1 MQQPFMQQPIRY
13 GLAATLIAFA
23 VAGATTSA
31 RADDWCGY
39 TTHDNAMI
47 ECGYTTMTSCES
59 AVDKDGKGGTCF
71 VDPDTALNI
80 KRATP
85 IDATKLRN
93 ALKRETGRG

>member
-1 MQQPFMQQPIRY
+1 MRQSIMRQPIRY
-13 GLAATLIAFA
+13 ALAATLIGLAA
-23 VAGATTSA
+23 AGAATSA

-39 TTHDNAMI
+39 AAQDDAMI
-47 ECGYTTMTSCES
+47 ECGYTTMASCQT

-85 IDATKLRN
+85 ANTTKLRN
-93 ALKRETGRG
+93 SLEREAGRG